1 VNYQFD
7 PFEYYY
13 EKIDWPIY
21 NFQTECV
28 MAAKKA
34 ASMNK
39 KNLPIIIL
47 MSGGMDSEI
56 IGEGF
61 YRAGI
66 SFKVLI
72 GKLQVEVATE
82 TLTLNEH
89 DYCYA
94 EKWCKARNIEVEY
107 CCMDVYQNSKLL
119 TEYAMSSKGF
129 SPQYAWHMYLMKYAN
144 DKGYFFVAGLGD
156 IDIVL
161 KDGEY
166 YCADTQRE
174 WSIDIF
180 CENHNIIDGIDG
192 IIRFVKLDSR
202 LTASFLQMNSVKRLM
217 SEKVEELLKHKY
229 EYFLEAFPEMEN
241 RCKCTGFEYI
251 QEWDNILRTY
261 MKKFHAKYNTIS
273 YIPIAFFRDDSTK

>member
-1 VNYQFD
+1 MKYQFD
-7 PFEYYY
+7 PFIYYY
-13 EKIDWPIY
+13 ENIDWPVY
-21 NFQTECV
+21 NFQTECI

-34 ASMNK
+34 ASMNE
-39 KNLPIIIL
+39 KNLPIIVL

-66 SFKVLI
+66 PFKVLI

-89 DYCYA
+89 DYSYA
-94 EKWCKARNIEVEY
+94 EKWCRSRNIEIEY
-107 CCMDVYQNSKLL
+107 CSMDVYKNSKLL

-129 SPQYAWHMYLMKYAN
+129 SPQYAWHMYLMKYASDN
-144 DKGYFFVAGLGD
+144 GYFFIAGLGD

-161 KDGEY
+161 HDDGQY
-166 YCADTQRE
+166 YCEDTQRE

-180 CENHNIIDGIDG
+180 CENNNLNGL
-192 IIRFVKLDSR
+192 IRFVKIDSR
-202 LTASFLQMNSVKRLM
+202 LTASFLKLTTVQNLM
-217 SEKVEELLKHKY
+217 LNKTPVLLKHKY
-229 EYFLEAFPEMEN
+229 EYFSEVFPEMEN
-241 RCKCTGFEYI
+241 RTKATGFEYI

-261 MKKFHAKYNTIS
+261 MKKYHAVYNTIS
-273 YIPIAFFRDDSTK
+273 AIPITQFRDASS